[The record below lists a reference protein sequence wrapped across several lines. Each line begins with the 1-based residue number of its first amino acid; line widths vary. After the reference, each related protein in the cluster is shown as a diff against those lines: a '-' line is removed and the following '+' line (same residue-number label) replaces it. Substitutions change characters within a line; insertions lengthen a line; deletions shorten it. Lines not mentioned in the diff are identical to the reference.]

1 MTTLTDD
8 ILKGGRQPP
17 EDFFA
22 GFLIEGTTESVESK
36 LKEDGWDGKSPRA
49 SIILHFESKE
59 VRNVQLVLSGKRDI
73 GKALATSLW
82 GSDQDSGSYVK
93 FESLDLALPIFINKM
108 TSEWINSNVNWSLKI
123 KNQDSGYYKVIP
135 KTDSKGLQ
143 ENGAT
148 DINMKVHV
156 QLERGPK
163 LVGKIG
169 VAPINDVTNIIG
181 NNRDVFPLIQL
192 GEQFSI
198 EFFPQESSETE
209 LGLGVIP
216 FFVHVGEEGDGKD
229 TIPNIREV
237 KASISE
243 FFNNTHLVRM
253 KKKFSTW
260 TNVYT
265 QGNWEEMDP
274 KYWWPSFSPS
284 HPGDNEQGKIKTNMY
299 INQ

>member
-22 GFLIEGTTESVESK
+22 GYLIEGTTESVKAK

-49 SIILHFESKE
+49 SIIILFDSNE
-59 VRNVQLVLSGKRDI
+59 VRNVQLVISGKIDI
-73 GKALATSLW
+73 GKVLATTLW
-82 GSDQDSGSYVK
+82 GSDQDSSSYVK
-93 FESLDLALPIFINKM
+93 FESLDLAIPIFINRM
-108 TSEWINSNVNWSLKI
+108 TSDWVNSNVNWNLKI
-123 KNQDSGYYKVIP
+123 RNHDSGYFKVIP
-135 KTDSKGLQ
+135 KTDSKVLE

-156 QLERGPK
+156 QLDQGPK
-163 LVGKIG
+163 LLGRIG
-169 VAPINDVTNIIG
+169 VAPINNVTNIVG
-181 NNRDVFPLIQL
+181 NNRDVFPLIQV
-192 GEQFSI
+192 GEQFTI
-198 EFFPQESSETE
+198 DFFPQECADLE

-216 FFVHVGEEGDGKD
+216 FFVHVGEEGDGRNA
-229 TIPNIREV
+229 IPNIREV
-237 KASISE
+237 KTSISE
-243 FFNNTHLVRM
+243 FFNATHLVKM

-274 KYWWPSFSPS
+274 RYWWPSFSS
-284 HPGDNEQGKIKTNMY
+284 SRPGNNEQGKINTHY
-299 INQ
+299 YQ